1 MSINLKT
8 LGSTIKKYRAAKNY
22 STQEL
27 ASRLGVSVGFINH
40 LENGKN
46 DAFKL
51 ELFISLIKELDI
63 PLSEIV
69 SDKTTTFDD
78 LNINSV
84 SEKLEISLTHD
95 GVSNFNVFKSELEEI
110 ITCYIKAVSEY
121 NYNAT
126 VIESISKHV
135 IDEINYIK
143 DFKSI
148 I

>member
-1 MSINLKT
+1 MSINLKS

-22 STQEL
+22 STQDL

-46 DAFKL
+46 DTFKL
-51 ELFISLIKELDI
+51 DLFIKLIKELDI
-63 PLSEIV
+63 PLSEVI
-69 SDKTTTFDD
+69 SEKTVTFNA
-78 LNINSV
+78 LNINPV
-84 SEKLEISLTHD
+84 SEKLVISLTHD
-95 GVSNFNVFKSELEEI
+95 EITNFNILKNELQEI
-110 ITCYIKAVSEY
+110 ITCYIKAVCEY
-121 NYNAT
+121 NYNPA

-143 DFKSI
+143 NLKSI